1 MKWFYG
7 LQSSRRLVLASLSDF
22 KPNSCREVA
31 EVTGL
36 SLNSAYCC
44 LSIIGGGLVLRNEKP
59 YNGLTTTG
67 FADQS
72 EDSPLK
78 ILRLTRARG

>member
-7 LQSSRRLVLASLSDF
+7 LQSSRRLVLATLSDF

-36 SLNSAYCC
+36 SLNSVYCC
-44 LSIIGGGLVLRNEKP
+44 LSIIGGGV
-59 YNGLTTTG
+59 
-67 FADQS
+67 
-72 EDSPLK
+72 
-78 ILRLTRARG
+78 